1 MIIRGVLKLVA
12 RVVGGIVS
20 RAAAKKQP
28 KGCATATWGWEK
40 EAAGVVGGGG
50 VSYRKTH
57 QKNADFPFIS
67 LFRDENLVITS
78 REWKHHKIQFFC
90 PPKLQDCFH

>member
-20 RAAAKKQP
+20 RAAAAAKRQP
-28 KGCATATWGWEK
+28 KGCVTATWGWEK

-50 VSYRKTH
+50 ISYRKRT
-57 QKNADFPFIS
+57 KRTLIS
-67 LFRDENLVITS
+67 LLSLYFEMRIL
-78 REWKHHKIQFFC
+78 
-90 PPKLQDCFH
+90 